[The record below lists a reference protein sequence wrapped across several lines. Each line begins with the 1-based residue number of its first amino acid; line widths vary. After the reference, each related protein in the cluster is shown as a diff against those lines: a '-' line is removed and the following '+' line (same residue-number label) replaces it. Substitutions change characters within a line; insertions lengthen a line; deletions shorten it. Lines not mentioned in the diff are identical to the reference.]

1 MDQMNYKL
9 NTILNLME
17 KDEKQSLPF
26 KLYKGY
32 FLIKTLKSFNKVE
45 IVNAI
50 RAIKNV
56 VTVEV
61 DHKNDGRFYKEDAN
75 SQYEKSLLRIKF
87 ITSSWSQP
95 PEEAANELKQ
105 LALGLKEGESKI
117 KGLDK
122 FEPINRTL
130 QITKY

>member
-1 MDQMNYKL
+1 MEQMIKL
-9 NTILNLME
+9 NNILNLME

-61 DHKNDGRFYKEDAN
+61 DHKNDERFFQLDKN
-75 SQYEKSLLRIKF
+75 SQYEKSLLRVKF
-87 ITSSWSQP
+87 LTDSWSQL
-95 PEEAANELKQ
+95 PEDSALQ
-105 LALGLKEGESKI
+105 IRSIALGTMEGFAKI
-117 KGLDK
+117 KGLEK
-122 FEPINRTL
+122 FEPINRTI
-130 QITKY
+130 QKAKY